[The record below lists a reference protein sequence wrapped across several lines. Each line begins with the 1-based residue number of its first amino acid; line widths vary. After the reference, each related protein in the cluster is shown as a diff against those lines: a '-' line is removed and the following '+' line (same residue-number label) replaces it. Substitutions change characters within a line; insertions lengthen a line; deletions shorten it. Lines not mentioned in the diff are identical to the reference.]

1 MARLVL
7 ETELCYII
15 FTPGH
20 YMYIGVPCLFLSDFT
35 SAKTFAIFNILPF
48 VGTPLP
54 LPLKTDLHLNT
65 FNIVLKSNFNL
76 YMILNA

>member
-15 FTPGH
+15 FTLGH

-35 SAKTFAIFNILPF
+35 SAKTFAMFNILPF

-65 FNIVLKSNFNL
+65 VNIVLKSNFNL